1 MPGGPGVRPPARSG
15 NATERTD
22 TGVEASM
29 KDHPDGTVRASGPR
43 ATAVS
48 PTDRE
53 EEPAD
58 CRSTVEGCAAGP
70 RALRSDAG
78 GKRAA

>member
-1 MPGGPGVRPPARSG
+1 
-15 NATERTD
+15 
-22 TGVEASM
+22 M

-78 GKRAA
+78 GKCAA